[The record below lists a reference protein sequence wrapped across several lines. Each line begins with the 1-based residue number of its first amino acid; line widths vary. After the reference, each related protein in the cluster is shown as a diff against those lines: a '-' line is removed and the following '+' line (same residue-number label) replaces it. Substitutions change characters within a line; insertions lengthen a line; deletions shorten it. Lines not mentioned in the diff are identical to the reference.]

1 MNYTLWFYEPNN
13 EMIGTKMIKK
23 YDVFTGTR
31 YQCYKLKSQKSF
43 SWQYKVLK
51 AIW

>member
-1 MNYTLWFYEPNN
+1 MQYTLWFYE
-13 EMIGTKMIKK
+13 IDKYTGKYVKK
-23 YDVFTGTR
+23 YDIMTGTR
-31 YQCYKLKSQKSF
+31 YACSKAKNQKSF

>member
-1 MNYTLWFYEPNN
+1 MNYTLWFYDCDGN
-13 EMIGTKMIKK
+13 KK
-23 YDVFTGTR
+23 YDVFTGR
-31 YQCYKLKSQKSF
+31 RSQCYKIRKSKSF